1 VARALSCFCP
11 EGVGGRLADDLLRS
25 GSKIRRPGKIRH
37 TASIGLTAGSRQIVG
52 KPASHALRAEACR
65 DHAHALRA
73 EASRDHAHALRAEA
87 SRDHATPCGPNRVVI
102 VPTLCVGMNPV
113 TLRVTH
119 IPLIFPRCIRFIG
132 TTCLCASCLLIR
144 MLRNEC

>member
-1 VARALSCFCP
+1 MARALSCFCP

-52 KPASHALRAEACR
+52 KPASHALRAEA
-65 DHAHALRA
+65 
-73 EASRDHAHALRAEA
+73 
-87 SRDHATPCGPNRVVI
+87 SRDHATPCGPKRVLI